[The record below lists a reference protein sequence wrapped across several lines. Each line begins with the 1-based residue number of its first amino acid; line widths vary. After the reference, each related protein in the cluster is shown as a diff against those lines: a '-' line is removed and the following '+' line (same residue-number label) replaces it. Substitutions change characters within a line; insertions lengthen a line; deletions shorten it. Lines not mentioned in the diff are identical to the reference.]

1 MREVAMPKVVVT
13 GGSGKLGRAVVRDLA
28 THGYEVLNLDQV
40 LSPDPDVRTVRIDLS
55 NYGEV
60 AEALSGAIDERQG
73 PFDAVVHLAAIPAPG
88 LFPNAHTFRNNVPS
102 SYNVFLAAREAGI
115 KTVVFASSETVLG
128 LPFDN
133 PPPYAPVD
141 EEYYPRPESAYSL
154 GKLLDET
161 MAAQFARWD
170 PELKIIGLRFSNV
183 MYPEEYRKFPGFD
196 ADPRSRKWN
205 LWGYIDAR
213 DGAQAVR
220 RAIEAEFKGF
230 EAFII
235 ANADTVMSRSN
246 ASLLAEVFPNV
257 PLKGQVSQNGTLLS
271 IEKAKRMLGY
281 VPQYS
286 WRNEV
291 K

>member
-1 MREVAMPKVVVT
+1 MAKVVVT
-13 GGSGKLGRAVVRDLA
+13 GGSGKLGRAVLRDLVA
-28 THGYEVLNLDQV
+28 HGYDVLNLDQTLPREPV
-40 LSPDPDVRTVRIDLS
+40 CKTVRLDLS

-60 AEALSGAIDERQG
+60 AEAILGGVDENGG

-88 LFPNAHTFRNNVPS
+88 QFANARTFKNNVPA
-102 SYNVFLAAREAGI
+102 SYNVFLAARQAGI
-115 KTVVFASSETVLG
+115 KSVVFASSETVLG

-141 EEYYPRPESAYSL
+141 EEYFPRPESAYSL

-183 MYPEEYRKFPGFD
+183 MDPEDYKAFPGFD
-196 ADPRSRKWN
+196 ADPKLRKWN

-220 RAIEAEFKGF
+220 RGLEAEFKGF

-246 ASLLAEVFPNV
+246 ASLLAEVFPSV
-257 PLKGQVSQNGTLLS
+257 PAKGQLSNNGTLLS
-271 IEKAKRMLGY
+271 IDKAKRMLGY
-281 VPQYS
+281 VPQHS